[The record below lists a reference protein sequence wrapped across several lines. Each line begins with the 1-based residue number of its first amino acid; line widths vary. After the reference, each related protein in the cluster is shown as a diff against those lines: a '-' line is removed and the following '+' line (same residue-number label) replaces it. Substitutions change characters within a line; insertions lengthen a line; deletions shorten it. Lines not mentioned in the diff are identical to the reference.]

1 MTTLTELLPWDKVQ
15 IARNPQRPR
24 TLDYIRVLCEDFFEL
39 RGDRHHGDDQALVCG
54 ISKIDGRSVAIIGHQ
69 KGSDTK
75 ENVRRNFGSA
85 HPEGYRKALRVMEH
99 AKKFNMPILTLIDTA
114 GAHPSMAAEER
125 GQAEAIARN
134 LLVMADL
141 PVPIIATVIGEG
153 GSGGALAIGV
163 ADRLLMLEHAVYSV
177 ASPEASAAILWRDSS
192 KASEAAKAMKITA
205 QDLHSFGIADLIIP
219 EPEGGAHMDVPA
231 IVHAVGNALREQ
243 ISTLSAL
250 TLDQL
255 LDQRYAKY
263 RAIGRFRQAQT
274 EIVEA

>member
-54 ISKIDGRSVAIIGHQ
+54 VSKIDGRSVAIIGHQ

-75 ENVRRNFGSA
+75 ENVRRNFGSP

-205 QDLHSFGIADLIIP
+205 QDLHSFGIADAIIP
-219 EPEGGAHMDVPA
+219 EPEGGAHMDVPV
-231 IVHAVGNALREQ
+231 ILQAVASALREQ
-243 ISTLSAL
+243 INILSDL
-250 TLDQL
+250 TIDQL
-255 LDQRYAKY
+255 LEQRYAKY

-274 EIVEA
+274 TLVEG

>member
-1 MTTLTELLPWDKVQ
+1 MTTLTELSPWDKVQ

-75 ENVRRNFGSA
+75 ENVRRNFGSP

-250 TLDQL
+250 SLDQL

>member
-75 ENVRRNFGSA
+75 ENVRRNFGSP

-219 EPEGGAHMDVPA
+219 EPEGGAHMDVAA

-243 ISTLSAL
+243 LSTLSTL

-263 RAIGRFRQAQT
+263 RAIGRFRQAQS

>member
-75 ENVRRNFGSA
+75 ENVRRNFGSP

-243 ISTLSAL
+243 LSTLSEL

-263 RAIGRFRQAQT
+263 RAIGRFRQAQS